1 MNDTKLF
8 VGRVTPPADMLKA
21 ARDSLAE
28 FPNAF
33 EDLMQ
38 QTGGRAPTP
47 DELCKM
53 ADGCRAAR
61 AVASRLLNAQYV
73 AAINATTQPVTAVMT
88 GTVN

>member
-53 ADGCRAAR
+53 IDGCRAAR
-61 AVASRLLNAQYV
+61 ASAGQFNAQYV
-73 AAINATTQPVTAVMT
+73 AAINATTQPGTAVMT